1 MNTIAT
7 FRILN
12 PGLFTTVQDLGRWG
26 FQQYGMPVS
35 GAMDTYSLRLAN
47 LLVGNNMNDACL
59 EATFLPPE
67 FEIISDTIMAVA
79 GGESELLINDNI
91 ADFYSSHYLKI
102 GDIVKINPITK
113 GCRLYIA
120 FAGGIDVP
128 VVMNSRSTYIRAK
141 VGGFKGRALQ
151 TGDEVFTFPSKLK
164 FKQRM
169 VHPNLLLNYDVEQ
182 NIRVIA
188 GSETNDFS
196 QEGIQTFLNSTYTIS
211 NQSDRMGY
219 RLEGPIIEHKQ
230 SADIISSGICNGA
243 IQVPGD
249 GHPIIMLA
257 DRQTVGGYTK
267 IANVIS
273 ADLPIL
279 GQLRPNDKVNFIQI
293 SIEEA
298 HEMLKKQEK
307 LLKKIK

>member
-1 MNTIAT
+1 MNTKAT

-59 EATFLPPE
+59 EVTFLPPE

-79 GGESELLINDNI
+79 GGESQILINDNI
-91 ADFYSSHYLKI
+91 EDFYSSHYLKK

-151 TGDEVFTFPSKLK
+151 TGDEVFTLPSKLK
-164 FKQRM
+164 FKQRK

-230 SADIISSGICNGA
+230 SADIISAGICNGA

-249 GHPIIMLA
+249 GRPIIMLA

-293 SIEEA
+293 SIKEA
-298 HEMLKKQEK
+298 HEILKKQEK